1 MWSELRA
8 CLSRAT
14 SWRQWSRDGRR
25 RGDGRAARRL
35 SSVCSSTIT
44 VCARPMG
51 WLLRTRCAP
60 RRTRVTVAALSSLL
74 RARSTCVGSSSRLE
88 RRRWTRSCGP
98 GRRIGC
104 ACRSDSCRV
113 PQTTKLQPPLTLHRT
128 VQTPDQFTSRS
139 VRSPNLSRGRGEAPA
154 TLFSLPTCPPLSSR
168 HTKRH
173 ALLQCAKGMR
183 RQSTPAPLS
192 SLLSLPRRARTVV
205 AHRPLCLPLLSHARV
220 PRVWKTVDGLFL
232 RRLVSKSMSKQQ
244 LVPCLS

>member
-1 MWSELRA
+1 M
-8 CLSRAT
+8 
-14 SWRQWSRDGRR
+14 
-25 RGDGRAARRL
+25 
-35 SSVCSSTIT
+35 
-44 VCARPMG
+44 
-51 WLLRTRCAP
+51 LLC
-60 RRTRVTVAALSSLL
+60 
-74 RARSTCVGSSSRLE
+74 ARSTCVGSSSRLE

-139 VRSPNLSRGRGEAPA
+139 VRSKPNLSRGRGEAPA

-183 RQSTPAPLS
+183 RQSTPFPLS
-192 SLLSLPRRARTVV
+192 SLLSLPRRAYGRLPTVRS
-205 AHRPLCLPLLSHARV
+205 ASLSSRMPV
-220 PRVWKTVDGLFL
+220 CPVCGKPWM
-232 RRLVSKSMSKQQ
+232 VSSSVVSCQRI
-244 LVPCLS
+244 